1 MSAELTDADLA
12 RQIGSGHREA
22 EAEMCRRMGPR
33 IRLYGL
39 RHLRSAA
46 AADDL
51 VQQVLL
57 TTIEALRA
65 GRLRESEKLAPF
77 VLGTCRMTVSALR
90 RNDRRQDEL
99 LTQFGRMLV
108 PDAQDVPRMDGE
120 RLARC
125 VQMLRERERS
135 VIVMSF
141 YDERTSEESARSLG
155 LSEAN
160 VRVIR
165 HRAIRQ
171 LRACMEPAS

>member
-1 MSAELTDADLA
+1 
-12 RQIGSGHREA
+12 
-22 EAEMCRRMGPR
+22 
-33 IRLYGL
+33 
-39 RHLRSAA
+39 
-46 AADDL
+46 
-51 VQQVLL
+51 
-57 TTIEALRA
+57 
-65 GRLRESEKLAPF
+65 
-77 VLGTCRMTVSALR
+77 
-90 RNDRRQDEL
+90 
-99 LTQFGRMLV
+99 MLV